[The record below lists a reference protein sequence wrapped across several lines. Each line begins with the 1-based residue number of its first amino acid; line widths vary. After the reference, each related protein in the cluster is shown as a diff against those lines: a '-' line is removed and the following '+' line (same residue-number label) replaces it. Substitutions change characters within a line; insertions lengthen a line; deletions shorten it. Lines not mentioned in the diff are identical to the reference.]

1 MDPLRQYE
9 IAFVGLK
16 KGVTNFNYHI
26 DDKFFALF
34 EGSLVENAKVDVVLK
49 FDKQQSFFN
58 LQFQFEGRIHLPCDR
73 CGVELDYPV
82 DSEYSI
88 VVKFDEHH
96 EDEQDDSLADVV
108 YISRHDTHFSVAQ
121 LIYEFVNLSIP
132 INHVTCDNLREE
144 EKPCDQK
151 VLEQLKQSSSEEES
165 TVDHRW
171 DDLTKIK
178 FN

>member
-16 KGVTNFNYHI
+16 TGVTNFNYHI
-26 DDKFFALF
+26 DNKFFELF
-34 EGSLVENAKVDVVLK
+34 EGSMVEKAEVDVLLK
-49 FDKQQSFFN
+49 FDKHPSFFN
-58 LQFQFEGRIHLPCDR
+58 LKFQLEGTIHLPCDR
-73 CGVELDYPV
+73 CGVDLDYPV

-88 VVKFDEHH
+88 VVKFDEHR
-96 EDEQDDSLADVV
+96 EDEQDDSLADVI
-108 YISRHDTHFSVAQ
+108 YISRHETHLSVAQ

-132 INHVTCDNLREE
+132 INHVNCDNLNDK
-144 EKPCDQK
+144 KPCDQS
-151 VLEQLKQSSSEEES
+151 VLEQLKKTTEDES
-165 TVDHRW
+165 QVDHRW